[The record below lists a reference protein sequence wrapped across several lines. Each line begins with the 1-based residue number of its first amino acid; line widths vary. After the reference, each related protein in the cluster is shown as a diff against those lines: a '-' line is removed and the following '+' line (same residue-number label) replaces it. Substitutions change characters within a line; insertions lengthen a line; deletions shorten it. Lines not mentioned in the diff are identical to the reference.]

1 MPIYGYSC
9 KACGPFED
17 FRSMADYDKPAACP
31 SCGKQSPRLAAAAQL
46 NLMASSNRKAHS
58 LNEKNSS
65 EPRVKRAKTQGHHH
79 GHHHGHDHHHGHHHH
94 GHGHHGHQHAGAD
107 RPWMVGH

>member
-9 KACGPFED
+9 DSCGPFED
-17 FRSMADYDKPAACP
+17 FCSMADFDKPMACP
-31 SCGKQSPRLAAAAQL
+31 SCGDPAPRQAAAAQL
-46 NLMASSNRKAHS
+46 NLMSGSNRKAHY

-65 EPRVKRAKTQGHHH
+65 EPRVARAKHRHQHGCDH
-79 GHHHGHDHHHGHHHH
+79 GHSHSHSHHNHN
-94 GHGHHGHQHAGAD
+94 HASSD

>member
-1 MPIYGYSC
+1 MPIYGYAC
-9 KACGPFED
+9 TTCGPFED
-17 FRSMADYDKPAACP
+17 FRPMADYDKPASCP
-31 SCGKQSPRLAAAAQL
+31 SCGRSSPRRAAAAQL
-46 NLMASSNRKAHS
+46 NLMAGNNRKAHS

-65 EPRVKRAKTQGHHH
+65 EPRVARAKTHAG
-79 GHHHGHDHHHGHHHH
+79 HHGHDHRHGHHHH